1 MSGLLRLY
9 PRPWRERY
17 GEEFEALLADRPP
30 TLRHRLD
37 IVRGALDAR
46 VHPEIVD
53 PSHQVDRWWLA
64 PLLGFAMFIVALAL
78 LATGPV
84 QYDEYGSYRDGSA
97 AALPW
102 VVAMLLLLTGIAR
115 TAIRA
120 PEGAAATKVAGSI
133 AVASGLLFCFSPW
146 GSLISLTFFGAI
158 IAMMIG
164 AARAGVVPAWIP
176 VLLGITLLPVV
187 LAFAT
192 TLLLP
197 WYTLREADVSPLLIL
212 VPLGM
217 IWPIVTLGLLVGS
230 QPTRRP
236 GSTLAVA

>member
-30 TLRHRLD
+30 TLRHQLD

-46 VHPEIVD
+46 LHPEIVD

-64 PLLGFAMFIVALAL
+64 PLLGFAVFIVALAL
-78 LATGPV
+78 VATGPV
-84 QYDEYGSYRDGSA
+84 HYDAYGSYRDGSA

-102 VVAMLLLLTGIAR
+102 LAAMLLLLTGIAR
-115 TAIRA
+115 IAMRA
-120 PEGAAATKVAGSI
+120 PEGASATKVAGSI
-133 AVASGLLFCFSPW
+133 AVASGLLFSLSPW
-146 GSLISLTFFGAI
+146 ASVLSLTFFGAI
-158 IAMMIG
+158 IAMMVG
-164 AARAGVVPAWIP
+164 AARAHVIPAWIP

-192 TLLLP
+192 TMLLP
-197 WYTLREADVSPLLIL
+197 WYTLREADVSPLLVF

-217 IWPIVTLGLLVGS
+217 MWPIVTLGLLVGS
-230 QPTRRP
+230 PIRRP
-236 GSTLAVA
+236 DSTLAVA